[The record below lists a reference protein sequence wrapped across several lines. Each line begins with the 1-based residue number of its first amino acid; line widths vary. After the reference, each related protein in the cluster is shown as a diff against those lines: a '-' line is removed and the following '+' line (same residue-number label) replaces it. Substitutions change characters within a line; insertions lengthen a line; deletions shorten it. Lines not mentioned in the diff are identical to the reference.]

1 MDNFTPYNNI
11 AILVDADNAEP
22 KKMQAIVEK
31 VATYGRVTTKRIY
44 GNWQK
49 DALKAWEEVI
59 KTFAF
64 NAVQQFDYVKG
75 KNATDMALIID
86 AMELLYTRRYDAFV
100 IVSSDSDYTPL
111 NIKLRETGIYIVG
124 IGKQSASDA
133 FKRSCDDF
141 IEIETLSGKNAF
153 DKQPAVEKAAED
165 TSEKA
170 EEPSCSEEETEL
182 HRFLKYGTE
191 IENWVDEEGFVN
203 VASIG
208 EYIKRVKPDFDIKK
222 FGAKK
227 LPDFIENHKD
237 IYETKKYKV
246 GKTTIRAYRLK

>member
-1 MDNFTPYNNI
+1 MDNLTPYNNI

-31 VATYGRVTTKRIY
+31 IATYGRITTKRIY

-49 DALKAWEEVI
+49 DTLKNWEDVI

-64 NAVQQFDYVKG
+64 HAVQQFDYVKG
-75 KNATDMALIID
+75 KNATDMALVID
-86 AMELLYTRRYDAFV
+86 AMELLHTRRYDAFV

-124 IGKQSASDA
+124 IGKQSASEA

-141 IEIETLSGKNAF
+141 IEIETLSGKNSS
-153 DKQPAVEKAAED
+153 KQSVTATTERNTAQDEKE
-165 TSEKA
+165 S
-170 EEPSCSEEETEL
+170 PCSPEYEEL

-191 IENWVDEEGFVN
+191 VEGWADEEGFVN

-208 EYIKRVKPDFDIKK
+208 QYIKRVKPDFDIKK

-227 LPDFIENHKD
+227 LPDFIERYGEL
-237 IYETKKYKV
+237 YETKKYQR
-246 GKTTIRAYRLK
+246 GKTKIRAYRLK